1 MDEGEAVALVE
12 GEEVR
17 MSTERLDNEVILT
30 VGQVKAV
37 VVARTQSGE
46 KAPLSP
52 DGAVSLEPGGRIAVR
67 VEGLAPNSDAD
78 ALLYSD
84 PTRLGG
90 AKANDAGRLEHEF
103 TVPDEVPSGNHR
115 FVIRMTNAEGGSLD
129 LVLGAVAVDGDGG
142 VGLAA
147 VVLVVLLLGIGI
159 ALFIPAALKR
169 RRDMAV
175 R

>member
-1 MDEGEAVALVE
+1 
-12 GEEVR
+12 
-17 MSTERLDNEVILT
+17 
-30 VGQVKAV
+30 
-37 VVARTQSGE
+37 
-46 KAPLSP
+46 
-52 DGAVSLEPGGRIAVR
+52 
-67 VEGLAPNSDAD
+67 
-78 ALLYSD
+78 
-84 PTRLGG
+84 
-90 AKANDAGRLEHEF
+90 
-103 TVPDEVPSGNHR
+103 
-115 FVIRMTNAEGGSLD
+115 MTNAEGGSLD

>member
-12 GEEVR
+12 GEAVR
-17 MSTERLDNEVILT
+17 MVTERLDNEVILT

-37 VVARTQSGE
+37 VMTRTPSGD
-46 KAPLSP
+46 KVPLSP
-52 DGAVSLEPGGRIAVR
+52 DGAVSLEPGGKIAVS

-78 ALLYSD
+78 AFLYSD

-115 FVIRMTNAEGGSLD
+115 FIIRMTTAEGGSLD

-147 VVLVVLLLGIGI
+147 VVLVVLGLGTGG
-159 ALFIPAALKR
+159 ALFLPAVLR
-169 RRDMAV
+169 RRRRVSAP
-175 R
+175 